1 MKKTII
7 ALGIALLFTSCK
19 GESISKSHEGIDF
32 EVEFL
37 FEKDGVKMYR
47 FYDNGRFHY
56 YTDRGETISAHST
69 GGKNSTTYNENIQ

>member
-7 ALGIALLFTSCK
+7 ALAVALTLTSCIK
-19 GESISKSHEGIDF
+19 QAQSKSHEGIEF

-47 FYDNGRFHY
+47 FYDNGRYHY
-56 YTDRGETISAHST
+56 YTNRGETMSSQT
-69 GGKNSTTYNENIQ
+69 SGKTTYEENIQ